1 MPLHHILQNG
11 NYTLSHVD
19 LHWDKSEHAEK
30 GAKWDMEM
38 QLNHFDMS
46 YDSFEE
52 AVKVPGATLTVGL
65 FFTVSYVILLYSF
78 DDIFQVC
85 IEIATT
91 QWDAQSLVHLKKT

>member
-1 MPLHHILQNG
+1 
-11 NYTLSHVD
+11 
-19 LHWDKSEHAEK
+19 
-30 GAKWDMEM
+30 MEM

-78 DDIFQVC
+78 DDIF
-85 IEIATT
+85 
-91 QWDAQSLVHLKKT
+91 